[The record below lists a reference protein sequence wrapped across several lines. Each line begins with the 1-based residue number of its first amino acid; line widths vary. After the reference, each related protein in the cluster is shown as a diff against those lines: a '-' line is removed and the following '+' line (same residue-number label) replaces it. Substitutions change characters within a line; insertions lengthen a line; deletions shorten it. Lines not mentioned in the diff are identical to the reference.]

1 MSAFTQG
8 DLATLMRE
16 CGGEDHEDLSGSI
29 LDIPFAE
36 LGYDSL
42 ALLEITTRIENRY
55 SVSIPEDIATG
66 MKTPREA
73 IAYVNSLIRAA

>member
-1 MSAFTQG
+1 MSTFTLD
-8 DLATLMRE
+8 DLAKLMRE
-16 CGGEDHEDLSGSI
+16 CGGEDQEGLCGDT
-29 LDIPFAE
+29 LDVPFAD

-55 SVSIPEDIATG
+55 SVSIPEDMATG

-73 IAYVNSLIRAA
+73 IDYVNTLVHAA